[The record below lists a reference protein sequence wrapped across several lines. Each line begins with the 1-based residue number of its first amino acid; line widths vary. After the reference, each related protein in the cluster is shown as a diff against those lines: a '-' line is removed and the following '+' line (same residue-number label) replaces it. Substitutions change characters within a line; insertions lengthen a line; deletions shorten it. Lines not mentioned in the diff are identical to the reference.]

1 MFLAPEVC
9 EAIEALVGKAEKGS
23 LVTSAARLVALLE
36 EHKLAYQQR
45 IQSRHVVCHPRNR
58 DGYGCSGNDVHSLL
72 HGILAVGWNDACVKP
87 LCVESSGD
95 AEVERYNLK
104 MVEDA
109 GGLLAPVEVGG
120 CRYATLSAS
129 HTNQVLRLISY
140 GWHHEHIEDG
150 ECPDVTVGGRIS
162 GEQLGK
168 VDPLFYKAAQEGIV
182 WTVISSLVLT
192 QYPILANILQEAG
205 NTSGQLQRKE
215 HELQLA
221 RRLHHECLNLKATM
235 PPGSGVSYSDVRA
248 RVTRSRPGCS
258 AALPHIF
265 SFLMKFS
272 RGAEAAALLETER
285 CVKLCGGSSQRDLG
299 ASFWDS
305 LGRDLKGGAPVLRLR
320 HAMLRLAL
328 VGPDQVIN
336 TGDVKK
342 MSSVAFKETAL
353 RCDDLMIDMRAYYEA
368 RLADEE
374 QSKLQKLLFEFEME
388 LVAIAFDKRHC
399 SCWKNAASFE
409 QAAQAFVDSVFQHV
423 NVRIT
428 DKWERHRPKTEE
440 PAASSGSRDGVAMRS
455 YDLAGRLQSPADLVK
470 EAGFAEGQ
478 HIVRKADKTYAQVV
492 GFEKD
497 HVILGVD
504 GVLCKV
510 EAGSFINGEWSKY
523 TPKADPVEIDHC
535 EHNAASHHEFKV
547 QLVKSSIFCAMDGVH
562 KEHEAVLKGV
572 KVMVKPCKS
581 VVAVAHFKKKQLV
594 LEFSLLPWVALPRDD
609 ARGAVCPFFIVQ
621 LTQQQDDA
629 NMEMATQVNNGVAVP
644 VMRNST
650 AICAGDELRLYR
662 AKTEPVRELAPIH
675 KIDEPAP
682 KPS

>member
-1 MFLAPEVC
+1 M
-9 EAIEALVGKAEKGS
+9 
-23 LVTSAARLVALLE
+23 
-36 EHKLAYQQR
+36 
-45 IQSRHVVCHPRNR
+45 
-58 DGYGCSGNDVHSLL
+58 
-72 HGILAVGWNDACVKP
+72 
-87 LCVESSGD
+87 
-95 AEVERYNLK
+95 
-104 MVEDA
+104 
-109 GGLLAPVEVGG
+109 
-120 CRYATLSAS
+120 
-129 HTNQVLRLISY
+129 
-140 GWHHEHIEDG
+140 
-150 ECPDVTVGGRIS
+150 TVGGRIS
-162 GEQLGK
+162 GEQLGQ
-168 VDPLFYKAAQEGIV
+168 VGPLFYKAAQEGIV
-182 WTVISSLVLT
+182 WAVISSLVLT

-221 RRLHHECLNLKATM
+221 RRLHHECFNLKATM

-272 RGAEAAALLETER
+272 GGAEAAALLETER

-336 TGDVKK
+336 AGDVKK

-440 PAASSGSRDGVAMRS
+440 PAASSGSRDGVAN
-455 YDLAGRLQSPADLVK
+455 LCLQ
-470 EAGFAEGQ
+470 EQ
-478 HIVRKADKTYAQVV
+478 
-492 GFEKD
+492 
-497 HVILGVD
+497 
-504 GVLCKV
+504 
-510 EAGSFINGEWSKY
+510 
-523 TPKADPVEIDHC
+523 
-535 EHNAASHHEFKV
+535 
-547 QLVKSSIFCAMDGVH
+547 
-562 KEHEAVLKGV
+562 
-572 KVMVKPCKS
+572 PCFRM
-581 VVAVAHFKKKQLV
+581 HL
-594 LEFSLLPWVALPRDD
+594 LFSR
-609 ARGAVCPFFIVQ
+609 
-621 LTQQQDDA
+621 
-629 NMEMATQVNNGVAVP
+629 
-644 VMRNST
+644 
-650 AICAGDELRLYR
+650 
-662 AKTEPVRELAPIH
+662 
-675 KIDEPAP
+675 
-682 KPS
+682 PSCI

>member
-1 MFLAPEVC
+1 MSL
-9 EAIEALVGKAEKGS
+9 AEKGS

-36 EHKLAYQQR
+36 EHKLTYQQR
-45 IQSRHVVCHPRNR
+45 IQSRHVVRHPRNR

-120 CRYATLSAS
+120 WRYATLSAS

-150 ECPDVTVGGRIS
+150 ECPDVTVGGRIL

-168 VDPLFYKAAQEGIV
+168 VGPLFYKAAQEGIV
-182 WTVISSLVLT
+182 WTVILSLVLT

-205 NTSGQLQRKE
+205 NTSGRNW
-215 HELQLA
+215 H
-221 RRLHHECLNLKATM
+221 
-235 PPGSGVSYSDVRA
+235 
-248 RVTRSRPGCS
+248 
-258 AALPHIF
+258 
-265 SFLMKFS
+265 
-272 RGAEAAALLETER
+272 
-285 CVKLCGGSSQRDLG
+285 GGFTI
-299 ASFWDS
+299 FWDS

-342 MSSVAFKETAL
+342 MSSVAFKEKAL

-440 PAASSGSRDGVAMRS
+440 PAASSGSRDGVAN
-455 YDLAGRLQSPADLVK
+455 L
-470 EAGFAEGQ
+470 
-478 HIVRKADKTYAQVV
+478 
-492 GFEKD
+492 
-497 HVILGVD
+497 
-504 GVLCKV
+504 
-510 EAGSFINGEWSKY
+510 
-523 TPKADPVEIDHC
+523 
-535 EHNAASHHEFKV
+535 
-547 QLVKSSIFCAMDGVH
+547 
-562 KEHEAVLKGV
+562 
-572 KVMVKPCKS
+572 
-581 VVAVAHFKKKQLV
+581 
-594 LEFSLLPWVALPRDD
+594 
-609 ARGAVCPFFIVQ
+609 
-621 LTQQQDDA
+621 
-629 NMEMATQVNNGVAVP
+629 
-644 VMRNST
+644 
-650 AICAGDELRLYR
+650 
-662 AKTEPVRELAPIH
+662 
-675 KIDEPAP
+675 
-682 KPS
+682 

>member
-1 MFLAPEVC
+1 MSLAPEVC

-272 RGAEAAALLETER
+272 GGAEAAALLETER

-440 PAASSGSRDGVAMRS
+440 PAASSGSRDGVAN
-455 YDLAGRLQSPADLVK
+455 LCLQ
-470 EAGFAEGQ
+470 EQ
-478 HIVRKADKTYAQVV
+478 
-492 GFEKD
+492 
-497 HVILGVD
+497 
-504 GVLCKV
+504 
-510 EAGSFINGEWSKY
+510 
-523 TPKADPVEIDHC
+523 
-535 EHNAASHHEFKV
+535 
-547 QLVKSSIFCAMDGVH
+547 
-562 KEHEAVLKGV
+562 
-572 KVMVKPCKS
+572 PCFQM
-581 VVAVAHFKKKQLV
+581 H
-594 LEFSLLPWVALPRDD
+594 LL
-609 ARGAVCPFFIVQ
+609 
-621 LTQQQDDA
+621 
-629 NMEMATQVNNGVAVP
+629 
-644 VMRNST
+644 
-650 AICAGDELRLYR
+650 
-662 AKTEPVRELAPIH
+662 
-675 KIDEPAP
+675 
-682 KPS
+682 